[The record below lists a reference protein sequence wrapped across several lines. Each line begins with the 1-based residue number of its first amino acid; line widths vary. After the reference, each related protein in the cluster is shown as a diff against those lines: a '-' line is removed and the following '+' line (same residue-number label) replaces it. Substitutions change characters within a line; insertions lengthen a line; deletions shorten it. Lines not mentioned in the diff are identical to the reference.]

1 MTKKILLPFFAL
13 LLFLTGC
20 WDREELDEIAIV
32 AGIAVDKGKEKKY
45 RMTVEVI
52 NSAEFGKQ
60 SAQGNAPVNIYTLEG
75 NSLSELSNKMNVGL
89 TRKLVF
95 SHTRVLYISEEVAR
109 DGIFGFL
116 DFLDRSGQFRNDFSI
131 VITSGYPASTFTK
144 ITYPVQKSPSLKLST
159 QITTLTDEWGGN
171 PDVQLYDFITSLI
184 SKGINPVAGIISI
197 RGDPEKGQSV
207 DNNKEID
214 PGALVLADG
223 MAIFKGDKMVGK
235 LSLNETRGYLWT
247 KELRSTSLSIACDS
261 EDANTTNKD
270 EFYLDVRVIRSKVNL
285 ESKYENDRPKIKVK
299 INAEAKIQGT
309 QCAKDLT
316 KINVY
321 SDQEKLVEK
330 FVKAEIS
337 QLIKKVQKEYEVD
350 IFGFGDALNRQDH
363 KKYKEVEYRWDEEF
377 AKAEL
382 DVEVDIQL
390 LRAGIKSKSFNADIE
405 ELSE

>member
-1 MTKKILLPFFAL
+1 MTKKILLPFLAL

-32 AGIAVDKGKEKKY
+32 AGIAVDKGEEKKY
-45 RMTVEVI
+45 RMTVEVV

-109 DGIFGFL
+109 EGIFGFL

-159 QITTLTDEWGGN
+159 QIATLTDEWGGN

-207 DNNKEID
+207 ENNKEID

-223 MAIFKGDKMVGK
+223 MAVFKGDKMVGE

-247 KELRSTSLSIACDS
+247 KELRSTSLSIPCDS
-261 EDANTTNKD
+261 EDANTTNKN
-270 EFYLDVRVIRSKVNL
+270 EFFLDVRVIRSKVNL
-285 ESKYENDRPKIKVK
+285 ESKYKNDRPKIKVK
-299 INAEAKIQGT
+299 INAEAMIQGT
-309 QCAKDLT
+309 QCPKDLT
-316 KINVY
+316 KIDVY

-350 IFGFGDALNRQDH
+350 IFGFGDALNRQNH
-363 KKYKEVEYRWDEEF
+363 NKYKEVENRWDEEF
-377 AKAEL
+377 AKADL
-382 DVEVDIQL
+382 DVEVDLQL

>member
-1 MTKKILLPFFAL
+1 MTKKILLPFLAL

-32 AGIAVDKGKEKKY
+32 AGIAVDKGEEKKY
-45 RMTVEVI
+45 RMTVEVV

-109 DGIFGFL
+109 EGIFGFL

-159 QITTLTDEWGGN
+159 QIETLTDEWGGN

-207 DNNKEID
+207 ENNKEID

-223 MAIFKGDKMVGK
+223 MAVFKGDKMVGK

-247 KELRSTSLSIACDS
+247 KELRSTSLSIPCDS
-261 EDANTTNKD
+261 EDANTTNKN
-270 EFYLDVRVIRSKVNL
+270 EFFLDVRVIRSKVNL
-285 ESKYENDRPKIKVK
+285 ESKYKNDRPKIKVK

-309 QCAKDLT
+309 QCPKDLT
-316 KINVY
+316 KIDVY

-363 KKYKEVEYRWDEEF
+363 NKYKEVENRWDEEF
-377 AKAEL
+377 AKADL
-382 DVEVDIQL
+382 DVEVDLQL

-405 ELSE
+405 GIK

>member
-1 MTKKILLPFFAL
+1 MSKKILLLFFTL
-13 LLFLTGC
+13 LLILSGC
-20 WDREELDEIAIV
+20 WDREELDEIAVV
-32 AGIAVDKGKEKKY
+32 AGIAVDKGEDKKY

-95 SHTRVLYISEEVAR
+95 SHTRVLYISEELAR
-109 DGIFGFL
+109 EGVFGFL

-131 VITSGYPASTFTK
+131 VVTSGYPASDFTK

-159 QITTLTDEWGGN
+159 QIDTLTDEWGGN

-197 RGDPEKGQSV
+197 RGEPEKGQSV
-207 DNNKEID
+207 DNNKEIA
-214 PGALVLADG
+214 PSALVLADG
-223 MAIFKGDKMVGK
+223 MAVFKGDKMVGK
-235 LSLNETRGYLWT
+235 LTLDETRGFLWT
-247 KELRSTSLSIACDS
+247 KDLRSTSLSIACQS
-261 EDANTTNKD
+261 EDANTTKKE
-270 EFYLDVRVIRSKVNL
+270 EFFLDVRVIRSKVKL
-285 ESKYENDRPKIKVK
+285 DAKYENDRPKIKVK
-299 INAEAKIQGT
+299 IDSEAKIQGT
-309 QCAKDLT
+309 QCPKDLT
-316 KINVY
+316 KLNVY
-321 SDQEKLVEK
+321 SDHEKLVEN

-350 IFGFGDALNRQDH
+350 IFGFGESLNRRDH
-363 KKYKEVEYRWDEEF
+363 KKYKEVEDRWDEEF

-382 DVEVDIQL
+382 DVEVDIEL
-390 LRAGIKSKSFNADIE
+390 LRAGIKSKSFNEDINK
-405 ELSE
+405 SK